1 MLASLQLTNIA
12 RSSIKAQ
19 NHVIICGFGR
29 CGQNLARLLDTEHI
43 AHLALD
49 LDPDRVA
56 QTKAAGQN
64 VVYGDSTR
72 LATLQAAG
80 LQRASALVIT
90 YVETH
95 SALRILHLMRE
106 HAPHV
111 PVVVRTM
118 DDGPLEELRQAGAAE
133 VVPEILE
140 GSLMLASH
148 TLALVGVPLPRV
160 LKRVRHARAQRYGL
174 LRDWF
179 HGSDD
184 ASLDDADQ
192 PRLQSIT
199 LTAEAAAVGQML
211 RAVSREGARVTQV
224 RRSNG
229 QVLKPAPT
237 LLLQEGDTVVLSG
250 LPDALAVAE
259 EALLRG

>member
-1 MLASLQLTNIA
+1 M
-12 RSSIKAQ
+12 
-19 NHVIICGFGR
+19 
-29 CGQNLARLLDTEHI
+29 
-43 AHLALD
+43 
-49 LDPDRVA
+49 A

-90 YVETH
+90 YTETQ
-95 SALRILHLMRE
+95 SALRILGLMRQ
-106 HAPHV
+106 HAPRV
-111 PVVVRTM
+111 PVVVRTL
-118 DDGPLEELRQAGAAE
+118 DDGPLEALRHAGAAE

-160 LKRVRHARAQRYGL
+160 IKRVRHARAARYGL

-184 ASLDDADQ
+184 VSLEDAEQ
-192 PRLQSIT
+192 PRLQSVI
-199 LTAEAAAVGQML
+199 LVAGAAAVGQPL
-211 RAVSREGARVTQV
+211 SAFSHDGARISQV
-224 RRSNG
+224 RRANG
-229 QVLKPAPT
+229 EVLRPT
-237 LLLQEGDTVVLSG
+237 PSLQLREGDTVVLSG
-250 LPDALAVAE
+250 LPDALAIAE